1 MDTRQPPAPN
11 SYPPAAPWVGGP
23 PTMQGQPPPGPPSGY
38 PGGAW
43 PTPPSQPPPQAPRK
57 RGARA
62 AFVGLGALL
71 IVGVAVAA
79 VIFTGA
85 AAKLTGKSSATTTPI
100 TSTAVA
106 QLPLSSGQATSTTL
120 AGGTAAPGATTASGR
135 TPNATGTAPLSTA
148 ATAAGQPAVVAT
160 PSAKP
165 SVTRTAGAQATSVG
179 TSVGTSSGT
188 LPTAAV
194 ARVNP
199 TSAATPGATPA
210 SDIGKAQVHGLNQ
223 PVTVPGWVVTVTKV
237 ERPGTDLVWSVDK
250 DTATATGTWVV
261 VVVTMKKTVNGTDGI
276 ASDAFTLRSGQG
288 FTVPVPDDYWVQNDF
303 YATFKHTQPF
313 GKSVPPGATVTYTIP
328 FDVAADATDLRLA
341 FAADPNNPAVFA
353 I

>member
-11 SYPPAAPWVGGP
+11 SYPPAAPWAGGP
-23 PTMQGQPPPGPPSGY
+23 PTMQGQPPPGPPGGY

-62 AFVGLGALL
+62 AFFGLGALL
-71 IVGVAVAA
+71 IVGVAVAV

-85 AAKLTGKSSATTTPI
+85 AAKLTGRSSATTTPI

-106 QLPLSSGQATSTTL
+106 QLPLSSGQATSTTI
-120 AGGTAAPGATTASGR
+120 AGGTAVPGATTASGR

-148 ATAAGQPAVVAT
+148 TTVVGQPAVVAT

-179 TSVGTSSGT
+179 TLSGP
-188 LPTAAV
+188 LPTAA
-194 ARVNP
+194 ASVNL
-199 TSAATPGATPA
+199 TSAETPGTAPTVG
-210 SDIGKAQVHGLNQ
+210 IGKAQVHGLNQ
-223 PVTVPGWVVTVTKV
+223 PVTVPGWIVTVTKV
-237 ERPGTDLVWSVDK
+237 ERPGTDLVWSADN

-261 VVVTMKKTVNGTDGI
+261 VVVTMKKTVNSADGI
-276 ASDAFTLRSGQG
+276 ISDAFTLRSGQG
-288 FTVPVPDDYWVQNDF
+288 FTDPVPDDYWVQGDF
-303 YATFKHTQPF
+303 YAAFKHTQPF

-328 FDVAADATDLRLA
+328 FDVAADATGLRLI
-341 FAADPNNPAVFA
+341 FAADPGNPAVFT

>member
-11 SYPPAAPWVGGP
+11 SYPPAVPWAGGP
-23 PTMQGQPPPGPPSGY
+23 PTAPGQPPGPTGGY

-43 PTPPSQPPPQAPRK
+43 PNPPSQPPPQAPRK

-71 IVGVAVAA
+71 IVGVIVAA

-85 AAKLTGKSSATTTPI
+85 AAKLTGRSSATTTPI

-106 QLPLSSGQATSTTL
+106 QIPLSSGQATSTTI

-148 ATAAGQPAVVAT
+148 TTAVGQPAVVAT

-165 SVTRTAGAQATSVG
+165 SVTRTAGAQATSG
-179 TSVGTSSGT
+179 GT

-194 ARVNP
+194 ASVNP
-199 TSAATPGATPA
+199 TSGATPGATPA
-210 SDIGKAQVHGLNQ
+210 SDISKAQVHGLNQ

-237 ERPGTDLVWSVDK
+237 ERPGADLVWSADNN
-250 DTATATGTWVV
+250 TATATGTWVV

-288 FTVPVPDDYWVQNDF
+288 FTVPVPDDYWMTPD
-303 YATFKHTQPF
+303 YYPTFKHSQPF
-313 GKSVPPGATVTYTIP
+313 GKSVPPGATVTYSIP
-328 FDVAADATDLRLA
+328 FDVATDATDLRLA

>member
-11 SYPPAAPWVGGP
+11 SYPPAAPWAGGP
-23 PTMQGQPPPGPPSGY
+23 PIAPGQPPGLPGGY

-62 AFVGLGALL
+62 AFVGLSALL
-71 IVGVAVAA
+71 IVGVMVAA

-85 AAKLTGKSSATTTPI
+85 AAKLTGKSSATATPT

-106 QLPLSSGQATSTTL
+106 QVPASSGQVTSTTI
-120 AGGTAAPGATTASGR
+120 PGATAVPGTTVASIR
-135 TPNATGTAPLSTA
+135 SPNATGTAPLTP
-148 ATAAGQPAVVAT
+148 ATTSGGQPTVVAT
-160 PSAKP
+160 PNAKP
-165 SVTRTAGAQATSVG
+165 LVTRTAGVQATA
-179 TSVGTSSGT
+179 VGTSSRP
-188 LPTAAV
+188 LPTAAS
-194 ARVNP
+194 VNL
-199 TSAATPGATPA
+199 TNAETPGTAPTVG
-210 SDIGKAQVHGLNQ
+210 IGKAQVHGLNQ
-223 PVTVPGWVVTVTKV
+223 PVTVPGWIVTVTKV
-237 ERPGTDLVWSVDK
+237 ERPGTDLVWSADN
-250 DTATATGTWVV
+250 DTATATSTWVV

-276 ASDAFTLRSGQG
+276 VSDAFTLRSGQG
-288 FTVPVPDDYWVQNDF
+288 FTVPVPDDYWVQGDF

-328 FDVAADATDLRLA
+328 FDVAADATDLRLV
-341 FAADPNNPAVFA
+341 FAADANNPAVFA

>member
-11 SYPPAAPWVGGP
+11 SYPPAVPWASGP
-23 PTMQGQPPPGPPSGY
+23 PTAPGQPPPGPPGGY

-43 PTPPSQPPPQAPRK
+43 PNPPFQPPPQAPRK

-71 IVGVAVAA
+71 IVGVMVAA

-85 AAKLTGKSSATTTPI
+85 AAKLTGKSSVTATPT

-106 QLPLSSGQATSTTL
+106 QIPLSLGQSTSTTI
-120 AGGTAAPGATTASGR
+120 AGGTAVLGTTTASGR
-135 TPNATGTAPLSTA
+135 TPNATGTAPL
-148 ATAAGQPAVVAT
+148 ATAITSGGQPSVVAT

-165 SVTRTAGAQATSVG
+165 SVTRTAGAQATA
-179 TSVGTSSGT
+179 VGTSSGNV
-188 LPTAAV
+188 PASAAS
-194 ARVNP
+194 VNP

-237 ERPGTDLVWSVDK
+237 ERPGTDLVWSADN
-250 DTATATGTWVV
+250 DTATATSTWVV

-276 ASDAFTLRSGQG
+276 LSDAFTLRSGQG
-288 FTVPVPDDYWVQNDF
+288 FTVPVPDDYWMQNDF

-328 FDVAADATDLRLA
+328 FDVAADATDLRLV
-341 FAADPNNPAVFA
+341 FAADANNPAVFA